1 MALLVEATKLE
12 LRKKKVR
19 GRERGTRLVRFF
31 FFTPD
36 PPSPPLGPLSLVP
49 REREVANRSYA
60 TRGEQQMLAV
70 PRASLRMRPC

>member
-36 PPSPPLGPLSLVP
+36 PPSPPPLAPSLLSLG
-49 REREVANRSYA
+49 RERLPIVAML
-60 TRGEQQMLAV
+60 RG
-70 PRASLRMRPC
+70 ASNK